1 MERSRTFR
9 KCDSATRM
17 PGILLANKNSNSV
30 DTNGQWEFTYSGYA
44 VGAGPIEAIAS
55 DAVMDTGASL
65 LFLDEI
71 IVNAYYAQVPDA
83 VLNPG
88 LAAWIFPCSAVLP
101 SLTLQIGGYNAVIP
115 GTYMNSFPL
124 VGGRKWSTVPLSND
138 RLANLFN

>member
-1 MERSRTFR
+1 
-9 KCDSATRM
+9 M

-44 VGAGPIEAIAS
+44 VGDGQIQAIAS

-65 LFLDEI
+65 LYLDEL

-83 VLNPG
+83 MLNPS
-88 LAAWIFPCSAVLP
+88 LHAWIFPCSAALP
-101 SLTLQIGGYNAVIP
+101 DLTLQIGGYNAVIP
-115 GTYMNSFPL
+115 GSYMNSYPVTL
-124 VGGRKWSTVPLSND
+124 EGKWSTVSLSND